1 MTVEKLNRR
10 EVVKKLISNRNNL
23 LIISGLGSP
32 TYDLHDAGDHNQN
45 FYLWGAMG
53 GAAMMGLG
61 LALSQPK
68 KSVLVVT
75 GDGEQ
80 LMGVGALA
88 TISVQMPKNLTIA
101 VLDNEHF
108 GETGMQKSHTGYG
121 VDLVG
126 IAHSAGFPISRELT
140 NMSEIEVARNDIL
153 LNNGPMFLNI
163 KINSQSPDRSLP
175 TLDGVELKNRFC
187 VSLKS

>member
-121 VDLVG
+121 IDLVG